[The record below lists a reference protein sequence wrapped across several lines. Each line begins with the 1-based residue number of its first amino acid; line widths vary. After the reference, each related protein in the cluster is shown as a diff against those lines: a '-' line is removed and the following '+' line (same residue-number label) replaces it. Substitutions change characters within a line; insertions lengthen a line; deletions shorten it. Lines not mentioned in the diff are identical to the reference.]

1 MARSPEVAN
10 HTSVS
15 DPDPLTQVGTDTMIL
30 NGGQKRISLL
40 GFLRKNQSVSFYV
53 RDQGFQHQ
61 HFVNCCL

>member
-15 DPDPLTQVGTDTMIL
+15 DPDPLTQAGTDTMIL

-53 RDQGFQHQ
+53 RD
-61 HFVNCCL
+61 